1 MDNTY
6 APTAPT
12 QEKIKVENIDIVVTG
27 PKEKPYYAIKYR
39 KVGSNDDCIGYG
51 SYTLEYVIG
60 WKEQCFELIEQE
72 NNDFGKWISCSERLP
87 KDRQIV
93 VADIECGIEGRMC
106 IFAYFKIVD
115 HMGCWINT
123 NTGFPVLA
131 NVVQWTPLPEP
142 YKGEQIDEI

>member
-6 APTAPT
+6 ATT
-12 QEKIKVENIDIVVTG
+12 KNKEQEKIKVESIDIVVTG
-27 PKEKPYYAIKYR
+27 TKEKPYYAIKYR
-39 KVGSNDDCIGYG
+39 KIGNNEYYIGYG
-51 SYTLEYVIG
+51 SYTLGYVLE

-72 NNDFGKWISCSERLP
+72 NNDFGKWIPCSERLP

-93 VADIECGIEGRMC
+93 VADIECGIEDRMC

-115 HMGCWINT
+115 HMEHWINA
-123 NTGFPVLA
+123 NTGFRVLA

-142 YKGEQIDEI
+142 YREEE

>member
-6 APTAPT
+6 APTENKE
-12 QEKIKVENIDIVVTG
+12 QEKIKVESIDIVVTG
-27 PKEKPYYAIKYR
+27 TKEKPYYAIKYR
-39 KVGSNDDCIGYG
+39 KIGNNEDYIGYG
-51 SYTLEYVIG
+51 SYTLGYVLE

-72 NNDFGKWISCSERLP
+72 NNDFGKWILCSERLP

-93 VADIECGIEGRMC
+93 VADIECSIEDRMC

-115 HMGCWINT
+115 HMECWINA

-142 YKGEQIDEI
+142 YREEE

>member
-6 APTAPT
+6 APTVNKE
-12 QEKIKVENIDIVVTG
+12 QEKIKVDSIDIVVTG
-27 PKEKPYYAIKYR
+27 TKEKPYYAIKYR
-39 KVGSNDDCIGYG
+39 KIGNNEDYIGYG
-51 SYTLEYVIG
+51 SYTLGYVLE

-72 NNDFGKWISCSERLP
+72 NNDFGKWIPCSERLP

-106 IFAYFKIVD
+106 IISYFKIVD
-115 HMGCWINT
+115 HMEHWINA
-123 NTGFPVLA
+123 NTGFRVLA

-142 YKGEQIDEI
+142 YREEE

>member
-6 APTAPT
+6 APTGNKE
-12 QEKIKVENIDIVVTG
+12 QEKIKVDSIDIVVTG
-27 PKEKPYYAIKYR
+27 TKEKPYYAIKYR
-39 KVGSNDDCIGYG
+39 KIGNNEDYIGYG
-51 SYTLEYVIG
+51 SYTLGYVLE

-72 NNDFGKWISCSERLP
+72 NNDFGKWIPCSERLP
-87 KDRQIV
+87 KVRQFV
-93 VADIECGIEGRMC
+93 VADIECSIEDRMC

-115 HMGCWINT
+115 HMEFWINA

-142 YKGEQIDEI
+142 YREEE